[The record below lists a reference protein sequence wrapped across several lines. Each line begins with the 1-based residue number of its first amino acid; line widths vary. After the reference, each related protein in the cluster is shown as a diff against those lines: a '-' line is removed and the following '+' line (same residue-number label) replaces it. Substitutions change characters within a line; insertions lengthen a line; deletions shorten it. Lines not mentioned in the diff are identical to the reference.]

1 MKKKAFGFLKNY
13 VFSAAGLILM
23 TGITSLVVYPF
34 IERELGIEA
43 QGGVLF
49 YMALAGL
56 FASVFGT
63 GANYARMK
71 HYAEEG
77 TSVNGD
83 YNLYLLISI
92 LPTVLFTVAA
102 VLLKQDTA
110 GVSTV
115 WLIVIALLMI
125 ARHYL
130 DVEYRLKMNFARFF
144 FYYTFIGIGYLIGVV
159 LFKFLIPSWVV
170 IFIAGEL
177 AGILFVIASGTVAR
191 PPFFKRSEHFSK
203 HLKSTAGISASF
215 FLSDFVGSAD
225 RFLFP
230 ILLTNGDTLTSLY
243 YYASLVG
250 KAMSL
255 LSSPLNGVLS
265 GTLANEKG
273 KLAKKR
279 FVQIILLML
288 AVWVVVTLLAMG
300 GSHLFVWLFYP
311 AHYEAA
317 RPYFLLANAGQVLYF
332 ICNTMMVIV
341 LRYMK
346 VRVQIL
352 TSVIYSIFFLVVTI
366 PMILYLGIVGMAVGI
381 LLANALK
388 FAFYCVFGLRSV
400 AKEAENEAQNS

>member
-1 MKKKAFGFLKNY
+1 MKEKTFGFLKNY

-23 TGITSLVVYPF
+23 TGISTLVVYPF
-34 IERELGIEA
+34 IERELGIES
-43 QGGVLF
+43 QGAVLF
-49 YMALAGL
+49 YMTLAGL

-83 YNLYLLISI
+83 YNLYLLGSI
-92 LPTVLFTVAA
+92 IPTIVFTIAA
-102 VLLKQDTA
+102 VLLKKDTA

-115 WLIVIALLMI
+115 WLIIIALLMI

-130 DVEYRLKMNFARFF
+130 DIEYRLKMNFTRFF
-144 FYYTFIGIGYLIGVV
+144 FYYSFIGIGYLIGML
-159 LFKFLIPSWVV
+159 LFKFLIPVWVV
-170 IFIAGEL
+170 IFMAGEL
-177 AGILFVIASGTVAR
+177 AGIIFVIASGTVAK
-191 PPFFKRSEHFSK
+191 PPFFKRSEHFSQ

-243 YYASLVG
+243 YYASLIG

-273 KLAKKR
+273 KLAKKS
-279 FVQIILLML
+279 FVKIILLML
-288 AVWVVVTLLAMG
+288 GIWVIVTLLAMG
-300 GSHLFVWLFYP
+300 ASHLFVRLFYP

-352 TSVIYSIFFLVVTI
+352 TSLIYSIFFLVVTI
-366 PMILYLGIVGMAVGI
+366 PMILYLGIVGMAVGV

-388 FAFYCVFGLRSV
+388 FAFYCFFGLRSISG
-400 AKEAENEAQNS
+400 EMAEES